1 MSIRRR
7 KPLSSSFSPGTFLFV
22 LFFLIV
28 VISIVLSISNFIRY
42 KQLLGQYNEMKK
54 YVDNKVKSLSE
65 EVSNVKDIFGPN
77 SLLDK
82 YIASVNYLRD
92 FGYDFEKILANLYD
106 DPTTGYFRIFVAGNQ
121 SSWFTIKEGDNVAFS
136 KELRPGLSEYR
147 FFYFKEPRIKTNYDI
162 IVKRDATIIVGKAGS
177 VYLLFFGVGTSF
189 HPTKVVQVTETTVP
203 NFAEKYSLYIPR

>member
-1 MSIRRR
+1 MSIRR
-7 KPLSSSFSPGTFLFV
+7 KKTSSSFSAGTFLFV
-22 LFFLIV
+22 LFFMIII
-28 VISIVLSISNFIRY
+28 ISVVLSVSNFIRY
-42 KQLLGQYNEMKK
+42 KELLNKYNEIKK
-54 YVDNKVKSLSE
+54 YVDNKVLNLSQ
-65 EVSNVKDIFGPN
+65 EVQNVKDIFGPN

-106 DPTTGYFRIFVAGNQ
+106 DPTTGYFRVFVAGNQ
-121 SSWFTIKEGDNVAFS
+121 SSWFTIKEGDNVVFS
-136 KELRPGLSEYR
+136 KEFRPGLSEYR

-162 IVKRDATIIVGKAGS
+162 MIKRDATIIVGKAGS

-189 HPTKVVQVTETTVP
+189 HPTKVVHVTETTVP